1 MLRENQITNPSE
13 SKSPAKARSTW
24 HSAKGQHDDNTA
36 KKACVMWPKVEGID
50 NDDRDQYGQ
59 NERSELILERSAFA
73 GDKLLIE
80 DIIYLCEMKY

>member
-1 MLRENQITNPSE
+1 
-13 SKSPAKARSTW
+13 
-24 HSAKGQHDDNTA
+24 
-36 KKACVMWPKVEGID
+36 MWPKVEGID